1 MKQAFLFFT
10 ILICIGCSGGE
21 PANAPDANRE
31 RIIAKNQETA
41 ARNEASLVTQ
51 AAQKLEKD
59 GRALETYRRA
69 GNAASRRECD
79 LLAADQQ
86 KQVQTLADRIAKLPE
101 SNQTLLAPIIGDLN
115 ECVSC
120 AKTAMES
127 CVKARA
133 SINKAIKQMFP

>member
-1 MKQAFLFFT
+1 MKQTFLLLT
-10 ILICIGCSGGE
+10 ILTFVGCSGGE
-21 PANAPDANRE
+21 TANAPDANRE

-41 ARNEASLVTQ
+41 ARNEASLITQ
-51 AAQKLEKD
+51 AAQKIEKD

-69 GNAASRRECD
+69 GNAASLRECSA
-79 LLAADQQ
+79 LMADQQ
-86 KQVQTLADRIAKLPE
+86 QQVRTLADRIAKLPE
-101 SNQTLLAPIIGDLN
+101 SSQMPLAPITGDLN